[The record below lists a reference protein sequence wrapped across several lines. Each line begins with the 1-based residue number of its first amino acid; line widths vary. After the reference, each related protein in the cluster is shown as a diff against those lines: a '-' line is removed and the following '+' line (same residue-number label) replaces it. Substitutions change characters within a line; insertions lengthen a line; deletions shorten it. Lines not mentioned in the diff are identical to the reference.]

1 MHKKRFILPI
11 GILKLVIHLA
21 CLLPL
26 IYVYYQAYFDGLG
39 ADPVEAV
46 IHFTGIGALNIF
58 LMSLVISPTAKFFK
72 LGQLIQVRRV
82 VGLYAFTYAVF
93 HLLNFL
99 FFEVQFDLQ
108 LFFDEIFERPYITI
122 GMVGFLILTALA
134 ATSLTILRKKM
145 GRKWQILHNYTYLAG
160 SLLVIHFYWSVK
172 SELVE
177 PIIYIL
183 IFATLLFFRKD
194 KFIRWFK

>member
-1 MHKKRFILPI
+1 MQKKRFVLPVKL
-11 GILKLVIHLA
+11 LKLVIHLA

-26 IYVYYQAYFDGLG
+26 IYVYYQAYFDELG

-58 LMSLVISPTAKFFK
+58 LTSLLISPVAKFLK

-122 GMVGFLILTALA
+122 GMAGFLILTALA
-134 ATSLTILRKKM
+134 VTSLTILRKKM

-160 SLLVIHFYWSVK
+160 GLLVIHFYWSVK
-172 SELVE
+172 SELIE

-194 KFIRWFK
+194 KIIRWFK